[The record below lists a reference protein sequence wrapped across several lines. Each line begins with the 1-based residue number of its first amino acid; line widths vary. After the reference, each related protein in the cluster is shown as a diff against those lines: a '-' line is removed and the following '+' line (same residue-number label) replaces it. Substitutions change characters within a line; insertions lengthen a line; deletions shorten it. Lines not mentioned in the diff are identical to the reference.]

1 LAICAGAASGRSLA
15 NPGRIRDKGSMTDAP
30 QTSPDPLDDPAVN
43 LPPPAAREA
52 ALMARLAELGLTIR
66 TAAHDPVF
74 TVEEARSLRGELPG
88 GHSKNLFL
96 KDKKGGLWLVVAR
109 EDLAVD
115 LKALSKQLGSPRFS
129 FGSAALL
136 IETLGIP
143 PGSVTPFS
151 VINDRDCVVQVVLD
165 AGLMALDPLHFHPLR
180 NDRTSAISAA
190 DLAAFLEGCG
200 HSPMV
205 AALPER
211 SV

>member
-1 LAICAGAASGRSLA
+1 
-15 NPGRIRDKGSMTDAP
+15 MTDAP
-30 QTSPDPLDDPAVN
+30 QTSPNPSPIPSDDPAAN
-43 LPPPAAREA
+43 LPPPEAREA
-52 ALMARLAELGLTIR
+52 ALMTRLAELGLAIR

-74 TVEEARSLRGELPG
+74 TVEEARALRGELPG

-96 KDKKGGLWLVVAR
+96 KDKKGALWLIVAR

-115 LKALSKQLGSPRFS
+115 LKALSKQLGAPRFS

-136 IETLGIP
+136 IETLGVP

-151 VINDRDCVVQVVLD
+151 VINDPESRVRVVLD
-165 AGLMALDPLHFHPLR
+165 QGLMALDPLHFHPLR

-190 DLAAFLEGCG
+190 DLTAFLEGCG

-205 AALPER
+205 APLPER
-211 SV
+211 TV